1 MFSLSHNCF
10 QVMYKARHLGTHSLK
25 VFKATVKDIALETGI
40 KSMSF
45 DITIFFYKIVNSIE
59 KVIESTSTFW
69 SPHRIDYYAHK
80 NHDFGKYFT
89 EWGKSLQ

>member
-1 MFSLSHNCF
+1 
-10 QVMYKARHLGTHSLK
+10 
-25 VFKATVKDIALETGI
+25 
-40 KSMSF
+40 MSF
-45 DITIFFYKIVNSIE
+45 DSTIFFYKIVNSIE
-59 KVIESTSTFW
+59 KVIEITSTFW